1 MIRNNRYSRDC
12 GNHATRRTPP
22 GKPSRFG
29 PLRHGRNARPIGAFV
44 ALFVVALL
52 AVFPPSALARC
63 GVERWAVKTGTDS
76 DASLVNLAAATPTTL
91 ATMRSWS
98 APQPLPSNSR
108 LSPQETTVWVVDTTL
123 TVYKIEDD
131 PNTGDSDYHLVLS
144 DDAGST
150 VIAEIPFP
158 DCVGTNSPF
167 RSRIAA
173 ARAAFDAR
181 FTATGQFQTANIPV
195 RVTGVGFFDFH
206 HNQRGVAPNAIE
218 LHPVLDIVFNPPTP
232 VDFQVS
238 VSPASVSLAPGLSGQ
253 VAVAVTPSQGIG
265 PISLEASGAPPGAT
279 ATFAPNPAPSG
290 QSTLTLEAASAPPGQ
305 YTLTIRGT
313 APSGVTKS
321 TNLGMAVTAPTPT
334 ADFSLSV
341 SPTAV
346 RIAQGGQTTAAV
358 NTVTSGGF
366 NSSITLTTTVLPNGV
381 TATLSPST
389 LAAPGAG
396 TSTIVL
402 IASPHA
408 TPGPSD
414 LTVTATGGGRT
425 HSTAIAIQVDVVPSG
440 TLVQNGDFERG
451 DLVGWTVA
459 GAVPPTVVT
468 TQRHG
473 GTRAV
478 LLGTAKGTEG
488 TGDSSV
494 TQAIILPR
502 GARGTLSFWHFPG
515 TTDTVRFD
523 WQEMEIRNAGGVRLT
538 SVFRH
543 ALDTRAWLQE
553 TVDITPYLGQTIQ
566 LYFNVHQDG
575 ANDATY
581 MYVDDVTITVVPE
594 GPPGGIVV
602 FSDDVEQ
609 GNKGWT
615 IRAQQGSLRWAIE
628 ATGDVA
634 SGSHRWRSNPGTHY
648 NNNTDSSLMSP
659 PLDMSGATE
668 AQLSFSYKL
677 ETEPRF
683 DIFTVDISGDGGS
696 TWKSV
701 ATHTGSSQGWVK
713 TAIDLREWTGNANI
727 RARFRLTSDGSVTG
741 WGVALDDIAVTKR

>member
-1 MIRNNRYSRDC
+1 MIRNNRCSRDC

-22 GKPSRFG
+22 SKPWRSG
-29 PLRHGRNARPIGAFV
+29 PLRNDRGARPVGALIG
-44 ALFVVALL
+44 LLVVALL

-76 DASLVNLAAATPTTL
+76 DAGLVNLDAATPTTL

-108 LSPQETTVWVVDTTL
+108 LSPQETTVWVVDATL
-123 TVYKIEDD
+123 TVY
-131 PNTGDSDYHLVLS
+131 S
-144 DDAGST
+144 
-150 VIAEIPFP
+150 
-158 DCVGTNSPF
+158 
-167 RSRIAA
+167 
-173 ARAAFDAR
+173 
-181 FTATGQFQTANIPV
+181 QFQTANIPV

-206 HNQRGVAPNAIE
+206 HGQRGVAPNAIE
-218 LHPVLDIVFNPPTP
+218 LHPVLDIVFNPSPP
-232 VDFQVS
+232 LDFLVS
-238 VSPASVSLAPGLSGQ
+238 VSPTSVSLGTGVSGQ
-253 VAVAVTPSQGIG
+253 VVVAVTPNQGIG
-265 PISLEASGAPPGAT
+265 PISLAVSGVPPGAT
-279 ATFAPNPAPSG
+279 AIFTPNPAPSG
-290 QSTLTLEAASAPPGQ
+290 QSTLTLDAASASPGQ

-313 APSGVTKS
+313 TPSGVTKS
-321 TNLGMAVTAPTPT
+321 TNLGMVVTTPTPT

-346 RIAQGGQTTAAV
+346 RFAQGGQTTAAV
-358 NTVTSGGF
+358 NTVTGGGF
-366 NSSITLTTTVLPNGV
+366 NSSITLTTTILPNGV

-396 TSTIVL
+396 TITIL
-402 IASPHA
+402 LMASPNA

-414 LTVTATGGGRT
+414 LTVTASGGGRT
-425 HSTAIAIQVDVVPSG
+425 HSTAIAVQVDPVPSG

-459 GAVPPTVVT
+459 GAVSPTVVT

-478 LLGTAKGTEG
+478 LLGTAQGPEG
-488 TGDSSV
+488 TGDSSL

-502 GARGTLSFWHFPG
+502 GAHGTLSFWHFPG
-515 TTDTVRFD
+515 TTDTVSFD
-523 WQEMEIRNAGGVRLT
+523 WQEMEIRNADGMRLT

-543 ALDTRAWLQE
+543 ALDARAWSQE

-581 MYVDDVTITVVPE
+581 MYVDDVTITVAPE
-594 GPPGGIVV
+594 GSPGSIVV

-615 IRAQQGSLRWAIE
+615 IRVQQGSLRWAIE
-628 ATGDVA
+628 ATSDVS

-648 NNNTDSSLMSP
+648 SNNTDSSLMSP
-659 PLDMSGATE
+659 PLDLSGATE

-683 DIFTVDISGDGGS
+683 DLFTVDISADGGS
-696 TWKSV
+696 TWTSV

-713 TAIDLREWTGNANI
+713 TAIDLREWTGHANI